1 MPVYRYKKTAVDIET
16 VRRLVPGS
24 PSLMMSSSNTY
35 ADISLAEEHL
45 TDLDEAMTSLGYS
58 RDSNFV
64 FLISA
69 QLVGDE
75 KSVPSTAWTVLG
87 GVIANPGFFTQRLER
102 CMTRL
107 LGEAKTSDTTIE
119 LRFVEQE
126 TNTILGTV
134 AVGDTVGVW
143 TAWDGW
149 ASTPPSPAGVTFYIE
164 GRQVSPGPS
173 ASALVR
179 FVSSGLCELLT

>member
-1 MPVYRYKKTAVDIET
+1 MPVYRYKKTAVDIED

-69 QLVGDE
+69 QLIGDE
-75 KSVPSTAWTVLG
+75 KTIPSTDWVVLG
-87 GVIANPGFFTQRLER
+87 GVVANPAFFTQNLSR
-102 CMTRL
+102 CVNRL
-107 LGEAKTSDTTIE
+107 LGEAKTSDCTIE
-119 LRFVEQE
+119 LRLVEQE
-126 TNTILGTV
+126 TSTVLGTV
-134 AVGDTVGVW
+134 AVGNTNNVW
-143 TAWDGW
+143 APWDGW
-149 ASTPPSPAGVTFYIE
+149 ATTPPSSTGVTFYIE
-164 GRQVSPGPS
+164 GRQVSPGVTPS
-173 ASALVR
+173 ASVR
-179 FVSSGLCELLT
+179 FVSAGLCELLT